1 MMRRAV
7 WALLLALAC
16 SGGDAQVLGSP
27 CEGGDDCGTAANAA
41 CILRWP
47 AGYCTE
53 VDCTLG
59 SCPLG
64 SSCVRGIAFRD
75 VSFDAFCLD
84 ECESENDCR
93 DGYRCSSADDTRV
106 CVPAG

>member
-1 MMRRAV
+1 MRRAV
-7 WALLLALAC
+7 LALWLLVAC
-16 SGGDAQVLGSP
+16 SGGGSP
-27 CEGGDDCGTAANAA
+27 EIGDACEDGDDCGGAAFAA

-47 AGYCTE
+47 GGYCTE
-53 VDCTLG
+53 FECTLG
-59 SCPLG
+59 ACPLG

-93 DGYRCSSADDTRV
+93 DGYTCTSAGDARV
-106 CVPAG
+106 CVPAS